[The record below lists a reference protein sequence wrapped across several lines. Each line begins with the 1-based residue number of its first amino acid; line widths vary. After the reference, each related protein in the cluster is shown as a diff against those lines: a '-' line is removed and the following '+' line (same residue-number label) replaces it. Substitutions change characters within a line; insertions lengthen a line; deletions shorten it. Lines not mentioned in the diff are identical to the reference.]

1 MKEKK
6 SYSWVGWVITVLL
19 SVSGALL
26 AMNTRT
32 FNLQTITTINASKIE
47 QHDAEIKDLR
57 KELKTLSEK
66 NNEHLYNIE
75 KSLIEINSKLDMK
88 SDRKYIE

>member
-6 SYSWVGWVITVLL
+6 SYNWIGWLITVLL

-32 FNLQTITTINASKIE
+32 FNLQTKTSINSSKIE
-47 QHDAEIKDLR
+47 QNAMEIREIKQEMKDLS
-57 KELKTLSEK
+57 KTT
-66 NNEHLYNIE
+66 NEHLYNIH
-75 KSLIEINSKLDMK
+75 KSLIEINSKLDLK
-88 SDRKYIE
+88 SDKKYIE

>member
-6 SYSWVGWVITVLL
+6 SYNWVGWLITVLL

-32 FNLQTITTINASKIE
+32 FNIQTITSINSNKIE
-47 QHDAEIKDLR
+47 QNSMEIREIKKEMKDLS
-57 KELKTLSEK
+57 KTT
-66 NNEHLYNIE
+66 NEHLYNIH
-75 KSLIEINSKLDMK
+75 KSLIEINSKLDLK
-88 SDRKYIE
+88 SDKKYIE